1 MDAGRLYR
9 LGTRLHAYLDPDGA
23 APSDKDDAKPRRE
36 LHLHTGRDGRLA
48 LRGILDAETG
58 SLLQEV
64 LSPPAKPEGEDGKPD
79 PRSAAERNGDAL
91 ADILNLVADTGKLPI
106 QGAERPHLTVT
117 ISWEMLRDCLGV
129 ARAYEGLTISPETAR
144 RLACDADIIPIIL
157 NSEGVPLDVGR
168 KERLAGP
175 ELRKALIARDKGRT
189 RPGCT
194 RPVRH
199 TRSHHIV
206 SWVDGG
212 TTCLENCVLLCDRH
226 HRENSP
232 HRLDRT
238 DEQRPPGVHPT
249 TRCGLRA
256 KAAPKYL
263 PPVRLTRTGGPPTN
277 NTNACFLA
285 SAIGMLRRGPSV
297 SHVFQPH
304 TAGAKHCP
312 PSRWCHTCHQIL
324 RTRQRTTSRRWPG
337 RPSSKNPVS
346 SAAAGRRRALVA

>member
-23 APSDKDDAKPRRE
+23 APSDKEDAKPRRE

-64 LSPPAKPEGEDGKPD
+64 LSPLAKPEGEAGKPD

-91 ADILNLVADTGKLPI
+91 ADILNLVADAGKLPI

-129 ARAYEGLTISPETAR
+129 ARAYEGLTINPQTAR
-144 RLACDADIIPIIL
+144 RLACDADIIPVIL

-175 ELRKALIARDKGRT
+175 ELRKALIARDKG
-189 RPGCT
+189 CT

-199 TRSHHIV
+199 TRAHHIV

-226 HRENSP
+226 HREIHHTNWTI
-232 HRLDRT
+232 RMNN
-238 DEQRPPGVHPT
+238 GHPEFT
-249 TRCGLRA
+249 PTNRRGLRA
-256 KAAPKYL
+256 KAAPKCL
-263 PPVRLTRTGGPPTN
+263 PPVRLNRTGGPPTN
-277 NTNACFLA
+277 NTNAR
-285 SAIGMLRRGPSV
+285 SSPQQTRKPRRGTSTGPAALPAATAHQPAAPSPTSPV
-297 SHVFQPH
+297 TFFVVPDEGAVV
-304 TAGAKHCP
+304 AGSGLACAS
-312 PSRWCHTCHQIL
+312 SRTHDLGGGVTE
-324 RTRQRTTSRRWPG
+324 
-337 RPSSKNPVS
+337 VS
-346 SAAAGRRRALVA
+346 S